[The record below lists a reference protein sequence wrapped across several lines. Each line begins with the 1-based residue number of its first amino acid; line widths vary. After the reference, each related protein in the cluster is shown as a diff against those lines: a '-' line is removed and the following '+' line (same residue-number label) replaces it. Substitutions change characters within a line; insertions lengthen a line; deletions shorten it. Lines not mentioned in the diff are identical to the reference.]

1 MADFVCGCMI
11 LHDLFAEMVHQCSR
25 LVGRWVIP
33 QKSPNGSRVPNVPM
47 AAAGSVHLEFV
58 ALAEPHLWL
67 CQSQFG
73 GSWTHQDD
81 SQHAVARRKLLGQ
94 FLGVFF
100 GVSTMVGLIT
110 PWPDQSGYRSQNA
123 WAIVH
128 ECVPA
133 PCSIIFPHHPKLL
146 QSPREMK
153 TTLDLIKK
161 DLEKQAELRAGHK
174 PADDSEAEDDMS
186 WGPTPGGVLIRK
198 YHIPSGNLT

>member
-133 PCSIIFPHHPKLL
+133 PCSIIFPPTIPNFSSLQGKWKPPWIWSKKIWRSKQSYEQVTSPLMTLRLRTTWVGDQLREGVFDPKI
-146 QSPREMK
+146 PH
-153 TTLDLIKK
+153 TL
-161 DLEKQAELRAGHK
+161 
-174 PADDSEAEDDMS
+174 
-186 WGPTPGGVLIRK
+186 W
-198 YHIPSGNLT
+198 